1 MVRLFGVSVLLVM
14 SVLAASAQPAA
25 QPDENSAAPATRTPE
40 TLENFAKSFVT
51 PTRRTGKIARWES
64 GICPLT
70 VGQPPAF
77 TAYVTKRVKDVG
89 AMVGAPVNAAS
100 DCRPNIEIVFT
111 TTPQALLN
119 DVRARQVELLGFA
132 ETSAQREKLAMVTR
146 PLQAW
151 YATQTRDLHGTTRI
165 DSSRHTNAGMTM
177 TCFTCLPCPFCKG
190 LNAPFLELPDAHEA
204 VAGSSLSDGTR
215 SSFFH
220 VIVVADANR
229 LAGYQIGPL
238 SDYIAVL
245 ALAQINSL
253 DTCQQLPSIVNMLAA
268 GCEQK
273 SADVTENDLAYLRG
287 LYRMSSEKSF
297 IVQQNEI
304 ASQMS
309 EPMGR

>member
-1 MVRLFGVSVLLVM
+1 MVRLFAISTLYVV

-25 QPDENSAAPATRTPE
+25 PPDGNGTVPATRSPE
-40 TLENFAKSFVT
+40 MLQNFAKSFVT

-77 TAYVTKRVKDVG
+77 SAYITKRVKDVA
-89 AMVGAPVNAAS
+89 AMVGAPVNAAP

-111 TTPQALLN
+111 TTPQALLD
-119 DVRARQVELLGFA
+119 DVRARRVEFLGFA
-132 ETSAQREKLAMVTR
+132 ETSAQREKLATVTR
-146 PLQAW
+146 PIQAW
-151 YATQTRDLHGTTRI
+151 YATQTKDLHGTTRI

-177 TCFTCLPCPFCKG
+177 ACFTCLPCPFCKG

-220 VIVVADANR
+220 AIVVVDANR

-238 SDYIAVL
+238 SDYISVL

-253 DTCQQLPSIVNMLAA
+253 DACQQLPSIVNMLVA

-273 SADVTENDLAYLRG
+273 SADLTENDLAFLRG